1 MSEFVIREA
10 ISANL
15 AANQKEAA
23 IREMVENLRLA
34 GYFKGNEAEDV
45 VKAILKRELLSSTGI
60 GDGVAIP
67 HAKHPS
73 VERLVGAVAVSQKGV
88 PFDSVDNDPVFV
100 LVIAGLAAG
109 APQRTPARPR
119 RRITLSE
126 GQELRPVLAASDLA
140 AADMGP
146 DLQPRSRCVNN
157 CQLSAISSQPETAE
171 CAWVWLKAD
180 G

>member
-1 MSEFVIREA
+1 MRMSEFVIREA

-34 GYFKGNEAEDV
+34 GYLKNNEAEDV

-73 VERLVGAVAVSQKGV
+73 VERLIGTVAVSPQGV
-88 PFDSVDNDPVFV
+88 PFDSVDNDSVYV
-100 LVIAGLAAG
+100 LVMLIS
-109 APQRTPARPR
+109 PQARPR
-119 RRITLSE
+119 EHLRALE
-126 GQELRPVLAASDLA
+126 GA
-140 AADMGP
+140 
-146 DLQPRSRCVNN
+146 SRC
-157 CQLSAISSQPETAE
+157 
-171 CAWVWLKAD
+171 LKD
-180 G
+180 KCFV